1 MDRTELTTELVEV
14 ESSLELWTLEG
25 DQKRYIFFPW
35 VEPVGSEC
43 FPSLPLRSCQVQ
55 LEAEAFQENDS
66 GVLDGGAFHS
76 VAQSRT
82 CCQCILPLAPTPE
95 GHCSLD
101 GPGVL
106 SICKRN
112 DLAYLIHPSI
122 SVYMGALW
130 TSPALW
136 DQCPH
141 CGAAYSSGASQ
152 PGSEHGQELRCAS
165 RTKQPPSCLTR
176 LSSPTEPPQG
186 WMEVGY
192 LCLPPDYL

>member
-1 MDRTELTTELVEV
+1 MELVEV

-55 LEAEAFQENDS
+55 LEAKAFQENDS
-66 GVLDGGAFHS
+66 GVGLDGGAFHS

-122 SVYMGALW
+122 SVSLIWVPFGPAWLSG
-130 TSPALW
+130 TSVPTVGQLTVLG
-136 DQCPH
+136 Q
-141 CGAAYSSGASQ
+141 ASLAQ
-152 PGSEHGQELRCAS
+152 SMDRS
-165 RTKQPPSCLTR
+165 
-176 LSSPTEPPQG
+176 
-186 WMEVGY
+186 
-192 LCLPPDYL
+192 